1 MQSGV
6 QIGLLCFIP
15 FRLSLTGSLAAS
27 LPPVLVTCLRHHRRP
42 RLKPVHSLPEGTLGV
57 LPDLPKQP
65 STVAPA
71 KYHRPTCPNVQTSPA
86 LDTNHG
92 KAWTWW
98 GLLKSTFNAWSED
111 KALRL
116 SAALAYYSVFS
127 IAPLIVITIAMAG
140 LFLDD
145 EAATGEL
152 FNAIKGSVGPQAAA
166 GVQEMVE
173 SASKPKAG
181 IVATVVGS
189 VTLLLGASG
198 VLGQLK
204 DALNTIWEVEVKK
217 GAGLVYFVR
226 SRFLN
231 FGMVLV
237 IGLLLLISLMASSWL
252 ATIGKRFHS
261 IESVPVWVW
270 SIVTISISIGV
281 AATLFAMLF
290 KFLPDAKIG
299 WKDVWLGAALTAV
312 LFEIGKAGLGW
323 YLGRE
328 GTADAYGS
336 AGSVVLL
343 ILWVYYAAC
352 ILLFGAEF
360 TQVYA
365 TARGRDIEPSAVAV
379 STADKKNNADADSG
393 SSAPSASSM
402 PAVEWT
408 PSVVIARSEQR
419 TDPIFTHRLFEPL
432 LRYLEGRL
440 QLLSIEAKESLVQGG
455 MLLIIASI
463 CGVGLF
469 VGWALLAVTL
479 IGLLTEH
486 FGWYW
491 VTAVGVSAGLHL
503 AVAAGAAL
511 LLWKRSVKGAW
522 FAQTIAEFRKDRAWL
537 KGHPKN

>member
-1 MQSGV
+1 M
-6 QIGLLCFIP
+6 
-15 FRLSLTGSLAAS
+15 
-27 LPPVLVTCLRHHRRP
+27 
-42 RLKPVHSLPEGTLGV
+42 
-57 LPDLPKQP
+57 
-65 STVAPA
+65 
-71 KYHRPTCPNVQTSPA
+71 
-86 LDTNHG
+86 
-92 KAWTWW
+92 
-98 GLLKSTFNAWSED
+98 KSTFDAWSED

-145 EAATGEL
+145 EAATGQL
-152 FNAIKGSVGPQAAA
+152 FEAMKGSVGTQAAA

-173 SASKPKAG
+173 SASKPKSG
-181 IVATVVGS
+181 IIATVVGS

-217 GAGLVYFVR
+217 GAGMVYFIR

-237 IGLLLLISLMASSWL
+237 IGLLLLISLLATSWL
-252 ATIGKRFHS
+252 ATIGERFHS
-261 IESVPVWVW
+261 IEAVPVWVW
-270 SIVTISISIGV
+270 SIVTILISAGV

-365 TARGRDIEPSAVAV
+365 TARGRDIQPSALAE
-379 STADKKNNADADSG
+379 STADKKADST
-393 SSAPSASSM
+393 SPVPSASSTA
-402 PAVEWT
+402 AVEWT
-408 PSVVIARSEQR
+408 PGVIITRSEQR
-419 TDPIFTHRLFEPL
+419 TDPIFTHRLFDPL

-455 MLLIIASI
+455 MLLIIASV

-469 VGWALLAVTL
+469 VGWTLLAVTL

-522 FAQTIAEFRKDRAWL
+522 FAQTIAELRKDRAWL
-537 KGHPKN
+537 KGHPKNQ